1 MPAAVPSLP
10 PRQPSRLVGRLY
22 VVGAALLW
30 SSSGYFAKNRIFD
43 VWDEDVRGTLLAF
56 WRALFAAA
64 ILLPTVR
71 RPRWRIGLVPLVACF
86 AVMSISYLTAM
97 TKTTAAN
104 AIWLQSTAPWW
115 VFLLSVFLFREPIVR
130 RDLIPLGF
138 GVLGVGTIL
147 FYEIQG
153 KAVFGVLCG
162 LAAGISYAGVVV
174 SLRRLR
180 DENSSWLVA
189 LNHGVAALVLLPWML
204 YLARWPSWEQ
214 LALLAAFG
222 VFQMAIPYLML
233 IRGLRAISSQEAVA
247 FGMLE
252 PILIPIWTFLIW
264 DEIPEW
270 WTIVGAS
277 LILTGLILR
286 YVVWE
291 LLAAKWGQTVI
302 SE

>member
-1 MPAAVPSLP
+1 M
-10 PRQPSRLVGRLY
+10 GRLY

-30 SSSGYFAKNRIFD
+30 SSSGFFAKNHIFD

-71 RPRWRIGLVPLVACF
+71 RPRWRIGLAPLVACF

-115 VFLLSVFLFREPIVR
+115 VFLLSVVLFREPVVW

-147 FYEIQG
+147 FYEVQG
-153 KAVFGVLCG
+153 TKVFGVLCG

-264 DEIPEW
+264 DETPER

-277 LILTGLILR
+277 LILTGLVLR

-291 LLAAKWGQTVI
+291 LLAAKWGQAVI
-302 SE
+302 SD